1 MGFVA
6 DTLIDLLRSQV
17 EAHGTVVWYDP
28 EKAYSEVAQS
38 LSPEGLAGAAV
49 QRYDPE
55 RGFIWLRRQLE
66 PLWAERTDPPRLLI
80 YAPLAQGETRNALI
94 EFEVAGAVMRPGQ
107 QPPERNTALA
117 VVAHRALQAV
127 FPPAALEDI
136 VAQVEAGQLSLA
148 DLDQLAEK
156 GAEAQTGAVAIIFG
170 SGNVS
175 EVALQ
180 FLAKTEFDR
189 EIEERQALGGLA
201 GMLSDALGVH
211 LPADEGVAALRAQL
225 ARQMLVTDLV
235 QALADDLPQSLRTFP
250 VAARPVAR
258 QAAVD
263 LAQAWRNRRDLARSY
278 VYWAKQVQGEIGT
291 SSLRLRTE
299 GPRSGQALDLSLDA
313 LARAETFAANEV
325 CLQQKVEAALARRAS
340 LPLVELAEVRL
351 GGFWAAQQ
359 PEIKARWNV
368 VADAGRVLVEAA
380 RVESALKGKKWS
392 AGALFSGYA
401 LGDQPWCELDTAQR
415 HLERDFHRFEL
426 DVLQH
431 ESLIQLVAQARR
443 RYAAVSD
450 CLADLFAHALAADR
464 FELPGALLQAD
475 VYREVVAPAAK
486 NGPVAYILVDALRL
500 EMARELST
508 ILAGERLPPP
518 RGGRAGEGAWKLD
531 LTPALATPP
540 TVTEIGMAAL
550 LPGAERGLTVI
561 PAEGNRLA
569 AVVAGGTLKTR
580 QDRLAH
586 LEAAVEGDV
595 VATRLDQLA
604 PLSDVALSQAIRSAD
619 VVVVTA
625 TEEVDGLCE
634 NNPALA
640 RRMLDDVLNQLRRA
654 IKTLFALGIETI
666 VISADHGYLFGE
678 KLSTGESIDAPG
690 GQTAT
695 LKRRVWIGQGGAET
709 PAFLRAPLSAFGIG
723 GELEIATPWNL
734 SCFKVKGGA
743 MEYFHGGLSL
753 PELVVPVLTVRPA
766 VARAPAAAA
775 RLQWTLTLGS
785 RAISTRFL
793 SVTVE
798 GRSEELLPIEPPA
811 IRVQVQAGDQPIS
824 VPVSASYG
832 FQEVTRD
839 VQLAL
844 NDKEPRELGKNTITL
859 MITETPSVGEVT
871 VHLLDGTTGIS
882 LARLDHVPF
891 SITM

>member
-1 MGFVA
+1 MGFVT

-38 LSPEGLAGAAV
+38 LSPEEFAGAAI

-55 RGFIWLRRQLE
+55 HGFVWLRRQLE
-66 PLWAERTDPPRLLI
+66 PLWATRTDPPRLLI
-80 YAPLAQGETRNALI
+80 YVPLAQAETHHALI

-117 VVAHRALQAV
+117 AVAHRALQAV

-175 EVALQ
+175 EVAIQ

-225 ARQMLVTDLV
+225 ARQVLVTDLIE
-235 QALADDLPQSLRTFP
+235 ALADDLPQSLRTFP
-250 VAARPVAR
+250 VAERPVAR
-258 QAAVD
+258 QTAVE
-263 LAQAWRNRRDLARSY
+263 LTRAWRNRRDLARSY
-278 VYWAKQVQGEIGT
+278 VDWAKRVQGEIGV
-291 SSLRLRTE
+291 SS
-299 GPRSGQALDLSLDA
+299 LDLSLDA
-313 LARAETFAANEV
+313 WARAETFAANEI
-325 CLQQKVEAALARRAS
+325 CLQQQVETALARRAS
-340 LPLVELAEVRL
+340 LPRVELAEARL

-359 PEIKARWNV
+359 PEIKARWDV

-380 RVESALKGKKWS
+380 RVESALKGNKWS

-426 DVLQH
+426 DVQQH

-443 RYAAVSD
+443 RYAAVSGY
-450 CLADLFAHALAADR
+450 LADLFTHALAADR
-464 FELPGALLQAD
+464 FELPGVLLQAD

-486 NGPVAYILVDALRL
+486 SGPVAYILVDALRF
-500 EMARELST
+500 EMARELGS
-508 ILAGERLPPP
+508 ILARERLPPS
-518 RGGRAGEGAWKLD
+518 RGGRAGEGVWKPD

-550 LPGAERGLTVI
+550 LPGAEGGLTVI

-569 AVVAGGTLKTR
+569 AVVASGTLKTR

-586 LEAAVEGDV
+586 FDAAVEGDV
-595 VATRLDQLA
+595 VTARLDQLA
-604 PLSDVALSQAIRSAD
+604 PLSDANLSQAIKSAD

-625 TEEVDGLCE
+625 TEEIDGLCE

-654 IKTLFALGIETI
+654 IKTLFALGIETV

-678 KLSTGESIDAPG
+678 KLSAGEGIDAPG

-695 LKRRVWIGQGGAET
+695 LKRRVWVGQGGAES

-775 RLQWTLTLGS
+775 RVQWTLTLGS
-785 RAISTRFL
+785 QTISTRFV

-811 IRVQVQAGDQPIS
+811 IRVEVQVGDQSIS

-832 FQEVTRD
+832 FQESTRD

-844 NDKEPRELGKNTITL
+844 DDEEPRELAKNTITL
-859 MITETPSVGEVT
+859 MITEMPSVDEAT

-891 SITM
+891 SITL